1 MLRDQVWHPNI
12 DLNGNICLNIL
23 YLPPKGEWTPV
34 LDVEAVYYGLVFLFA
49 VSASWPPSRLD
60 RRTHCCRRFP
70 LACVCSLSL

>member
-1 MLRDQVWHPNI
+1 MFRDQVWHPNI

-49 VSASWPPSRLD
+49 VSASWPPLRVRVMMPSTRA
-60 RRTHCCRRFP
+60 T
-70 LACVCSLSL
+70 ANGNGS